1 LREIKNIFYYLL
13 LSITAIILILIMVLA
28 KPNTTNTN
36 NYVDKLFIAGI
47 FFISCIFGISIAI
60 YPSWWK
66 KNKQKTNHTPNL
78 KRPKTS
84 RSFQGHHPDCNM
96 FKNHII
102 FIKNKPRC
110 AGCLGLILGALTS
123 ILLITLYLTIPL
135 KLSINIY
142 YIFLIL
148 GIIILIFVYI
158 EIRLLKRNN
167 IVHILI
173 NSLLIISL
181 LTITI
186 SVLEITKNSTYTILT
201 ILLSYLW
208 LDTRIHISN
217 QKHQNICQSCIQEC
231 KSY

>member
-1 LREIKNIFYYLL
+1 MREIKNIFYYLL
-13 LSITAIILILIMVLA
+13 LSITAIILILIMVIA

-36 NYVDKLFIAGI
+36 NYVDKLFVAGI
-47 FFISCIFGISIAI
+47 FFINCIFGISIAI

-66 KNKQKTNHTPNL
+66 KNKQKTNHTTNL
-78 KRPKTS
+78 KRPQTR

-110 AGCLGLILGALTS
+110 AGCLGLIIGALTS
-123 ILLITLYLTIPL
+123 ILLIILYLTIPL

-142 YIFLIL
+142 YILLII
-148 GIIILIFVYI
+148 GIIILIFIYI
-158 EIRLLKRNN
+158 EILLLKRNKV
-167 IVHILI
+167 VHILL
-173 NSLLIISL
+173 NSLLILSF

-186 SVLEITKNSTYTILT
+186 SVLEITKNSIYTILT

-208 LDTRIHISN
+208 LDTRIYLSN
-217 QKHQNICQSCIQEC
+217 QKHQSICQSCIQEC

>member
-1 LREIKNIFYYLL
+1 MRELNNIFYYLL

-28 KPNTTNTN
+28 KPITTNTN
-36 NYVDKLFIAGI
+36 NYVDKFFVAGI
-47 FFISCIFGISIAI
+47 FFISCLFGISIAI

-84 RSFQGHHPDCNM
+84 RIFQGHHPNCSI

-102 FIKNKPRC
+102 IIKNKPRC
-110 AGCLGLILGALTS
+110 AGCLGLILGALAS
-123 ILLITLYLTIPL
+123 ILLITLYLILPL

-142 YIFLIL
+142 YFLLIL
-148 GIIILIFVYI
+148 GIIVLIFVYG
-158 EIRLLKRNN
+158 EIILSKRKMFF
-167 IVHILI
+167 HILL
-173 NSLLIISL
+173 NSLLILSF

-186 SVLEITKNSTYTILT
+186 SVLEITKNLIYAILT
-201 ILLSYLW
+201 VILCFLW
-208 LDTRIHISN
+208 LDTRIYISN
-217 QKHQNICQSCIQEC
+217 HQHQRICDSCAQEC